1 MYLRTAL
8 VTLLTVAL
16 LGWFLHQANL
26 SEVWQHVRSARVDLL
41 VLSFVFV
48 VATYWTRTI
57 RWQYLLAPIGPTT
70 FRNVFRTTV
79 LGFAALALLPARVGD
94 VIRPYLLA
102 RQEGLATSATIAT
115 VVMERVLDLI
125 AVLALLA
132 IYVWGFSGPGE
143 LPASF
148 LRPIEVSAAIAAA
161 IAAGLLVL
169 MWILATHP
177 ERIGRLVTVAAG
189 VLPGKISQQL
199 GQMVSVFSGGF
210 AAAREPRAM
219 VMAIV
224 WSFAVWLTIAGEAW
238 AVTVAFG
245 IPMPFEGTFLLQSL
259 LVIGVAVPTPG
270 GVGSYHA
277 AYRWGVTTFFGA
289 QNDQAVAGA
298 IVTHAISFVPV
309 VLFGLVIMAQD
320 GLSVGRLKDIAGAAR
335 DTPEPGTSSGAPP
348 ESPSHPEGRPRE
360 VSVLRSSRR

>member
-1 MYLRTAL
+1 MRLRTAL
-8 VTLLTVAL
+8 VTLLTIGL
-16 LGWFLHQANL
+16 LGWFLRQANL
-26 SEVWQHVRSARVDLL
+26 SEVWQHVRRARVDLL

-48 VATYWTRTI
+48 VATYWARTI

-70 FRNVFRTTV
+70 FRNVLRTTV

-102 RQEGLATSATIAT
+102 KQEGLATSATFAT

-143 LPASF
+143 LPPAF

-161 IAAGLLVL
+161 AAAALLVL

-189 VLPGKISQQL
+189 ILPGRISQRL

-277 AYRWGVTTFFGA
+277 AYQWGVTTFFGA

-309 VLFGLVIMAQD
+309 VLYGLIIMAQD
-320 GLSVGRLKDIAGAAR
+320 GLSVARLKDIAGAAR
-335 DTPEPGTSSGAPP
+335 DKQEPGASSGAPP
-348 ESPSHPEGRPRE
+348 ESPSHPEGRQRE